1 MSVADLPERSL
12 GRVRAG
18 DKEGWLALFADDAIV
33 EDPVGPYEW
42 DPEGRGRRGK
52 QEIGAFFDLF
62 SSFQSGFDFE
72 IHDKFACGDEVAVLV
87 SMHISMKDGTRQT
100 TRAINV
106 YKQAPDGRVQS
117 LRSFWNA

>member
-1 MSVADLPERSL
+1 MSVGDLPERSL
-12 GRVRAG
+12 GRVKAG
-18 DKEGWLALFADDAIV
+18 DKQGWLDLFADDATV

-52 QEIGAFFDLF
+52 AEIGAFFDMF
-62 SSFQSGFDFE
+62 SSFQDDFDFE
-72 IHDKFACGDEVAVLV
+72 VHDKFTCGDEVAVLV
-87 SMHISMKDGTRQT
+87 SMHITMKDGTKAT